1 MSDRAPIK
9 ALSKAYCCQCR
20 VTLGAGDCP
29 MCAHAAGVK
38 QAQADVDRLRRENNR
53 LQAVLWSIGHA
64 AGCET
69 REDLMRAA
77 REALPGGA
85 DTPRRIC
92 AVNCN
97 QPVSRCECYR
107 DMMHNLTGANCGKS
121 D

>member
-1 MSDRAPIK
+1 MSDRAQIK

-20 VTLGAGDCP
+20 VTLGAGACS

-69 REDLMRAA
+69 KQDLMRAA
-77 REALPGGA
+77 REAMP
-85 DTPRRIC
+85 DTEPRRPLRIC
-92 AVNCN
+92 MA
-97 QPVSRCECYR
+97 
-107 DMMHNLTGANCGKS
+107 HCGKPN
-121 D
+121 DQCQCYTGMCADLGVAHGQNH